1 MMPPALPSSVL
12 VSVTLSL
19 LLAPAALPVLPP
31 PPPPPLIPS
40 LITRRAFSSI
50 HPLLWRRRCPVR
62 VVRLSVLNSFAS
74 AEFFP
79 YRFKCTVILHLLCWR
94 RNNTDP
100 GTMGKKKE
108 KIPANYKI
116 SHQLVVAFTPLCMQS
131 ENSVQLQRNNRK
143 NKRIIEVLFIYRK

>member
-19 LLAPAALPVLPP
+19 LLAPAALPVLPS
-31 PPPPPLIPS
+31 LIPS

-108 KIPANYKI
+108 K
-116 SHQLVVAFTPLCMQS
+116 
-131 ENSVQLQRNNRK
+131 NSGKL
-143 NKRIIEVLFIYRK
+143 